1 MEADEDIRRW
11 EQRGSEIALYES
23 CRELESQRLQLHQ
36 ANIWAGNAHRARI
49 NVCGELEMRN
59 KLFQE
64 KSHKYEESD
73 RARQAKLD
81 ELSMKQQ
88 RNPQTVS
95 QLLAQIR
102 ELQDKVNSLSN
113 ARAFHDPETASNSG
127 ASHVTSHPLTIP
139 SSGTV
144 LGRDSGLPPDTRDI
158 MGVS

>member
-1 MEADEDIRRW
+1 
-11 EQRGSEIALYES
+11 
-23 CRELESQRLQLHQ
+23 
-36 ANIWAGNAHRARI
+36 
-49 NVCGELEMRN
+49 
-59 KLFQE
+59 
-64 KSHKYEESD
+64 
-73 RARQAKLD
+73 
-81 ELSMKQQ
+81 MKQQ

-144 LGRDSGLPPDTRDI
+144 LGRDSGLPPNTQNI